1 MITPEHAAVMARYNA
16 WQNKQLLRVLE
27 GMDEA
32 SSQQN
37 RGAFFGSI
45 QGTLNHLL
53 WGDMLWASRFG
64 VAIEA
69 PGGSIA
75 ESATFWP
82 DQASWAAARKDCDAA
97 IRAWA
102 EALTP
107 EDLKGDLSWYSG
119 VMQAEVH
126 KPKALCI
133 THFFNHQTHHR
144 GQVHAMLT
152 AAGHDAP
159 VSDLI
164 FMPEDA

>member
-1 MITPEHAAVMARYNA
+1 MITPEHAAVMARYNT
-16 WQNKQLLRVLE
+16 WQNNQLLRVLE
-27 GMDEA
+27 KMDEA
-32 SSQQN
+32 ALQQD

-53 WGDMLWASRFG
+53 WGDMLWAARFG
-64 VAIEA
+64 AAVEA
-69 PGGSIA
+69 PGGSIG
-75 ESATFWP
+75 ESATLWY
-82 DQASWAAARKDCDAA
+82 DRASWAAARVQCDQA
-97 IRAWA
+97 IQVWA
-102 EALTP
+102 EALEP
-107 EDLKGDLSWYSG
+107 DDLQGDLSWYSR
-119 VMQAEVH
+119 VMGAEVH

-152 AAGHDAP
+152 AAGQDAP